1 MTKEKFNA
9 LIHNVI
15 ENAEKIRAAHL
26 TEKQRATFEKEL
38 KAEKQHRATMAAA
51 AAILEKNANGET
63 LTPAQIIFIKRL
75 YQNSI
80 SHGTGKMAGV
90 NSISTSVLLNARC
103 AKNAAIPGSICA
115 HCYAMRYAG
124 FRPALRRKLE
134 MNTLLYARYVVP
146 VEWLPVINDLIFRF
160 ESFGDLNNAIQVENY
175 FNIARK
181 NSAVTFAQWTKNPD
195 YIAAAIAAGNEK
207 PENVIVVYSSILK
220 NVCNNDITARYP
232 FIDKIFTVYSPAYI
246 AANNID
252 INCGAR
258 SCLGCQRCYN
268 KNTEMYISEKLK

>member
-15 ENAEKIRAAHL
+15 ENAEKIRAARL

-38 KAEKQHRATMAAA
+38 KAETAHRHAMAAA
-51 AAILEKNANGET
+51 AAILEKSSAGET
-63 LTPAQIIFIKRL
+63 LTAGEIVFMKKL

-80 SHGTGKMAGV
+80 SKGTGKMAGV
-90 NSISTSVLLNARC
+90 NSISTSVLLNKRC

-134 MNTLLYARYVVP
+134 MNALLYARYVVP

-195 YIAAAIAAGNEK
+195 YIAQAIDNGAAK

-220 NVCNNDITARYP
+220 NVCNKDIITRYP
-232 FIDKIFTVYSPAYI
+232 FIDKVFTVYSPAYI
-246 AANNID
+246 EANNID

-258 SCLGCQRCYN
+258 SCLGCQRCYR
-268 KNTEMYISEKLK
+268 KDTEIFISEKLK